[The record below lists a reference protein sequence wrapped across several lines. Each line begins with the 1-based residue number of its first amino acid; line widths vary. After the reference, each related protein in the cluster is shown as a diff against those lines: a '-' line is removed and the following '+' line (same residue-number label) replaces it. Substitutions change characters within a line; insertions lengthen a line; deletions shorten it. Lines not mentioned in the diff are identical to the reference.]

1 AGPVPQRAAGRGL
14 PVVADPAAEIQGAA
28 PSHSDQERDHAR
40 PGRDH
45 GTGAGDAARPAR
57 ARRGDGDHRPVP
69 AAERAPPPG
78 AALLDAGRVQGAGGL
93 RLRARVQPRRLG
105 PDGAL
110 QLPRRPA
117 GGGRRL
123 SPALR
128 CDEAAR
134 RRGVRVAAFRA
145 AQRIPRGLAADL
157 RDANKSPAGI
167 RSHSLAAARYS
178 GHRRPPANFRHWRA
192 VERRPILRPF
202 TCKRPPRRGDR
213 MTSNR
218 TLLALTLGL
227 LLASPLALV
236 AGADGGI
243 ALPSAPTA
251 DQSTTSRLVY
261 GLLSDSRYAYRPR

>member
-1 AGPVPQRAAGRGL
+1 
-14 PVVADPAAEIQGAA
+14 
-28 PSHSDQERDHAR
+28 
-40 PGRDH
+40 
-45 GTGAGDAARPAR
+45 
-57 ARRGDGDHRPVP
+57 
-69 AAERAPPPG
+69 
-78 AALLDAGRVQGAGGL
+78 
-93 RLRARVQPRRLG
+93 
-105 PDGAL
+105 
-110 QLPRRPA
+110 
-117 GGGRRL
+117 
-123 SPALR
+123 
-128 CDEAAR
+128 
-134 RRGVRVAAFRA
+134 
-145 AQRIPRGLAADL
+145 PRGLAADL

-261 GLLSDSRYAYRPR
+261 GLLSDSRYAYRPRALDDALSKEVFKRYLEALDPGKLFLTAQDVAGFGKYETRLDDAIKAGQVDPAWAIFAAYRQRVGERIRFARDLLKRDFDFTADESYAYDREDAPWAGQ